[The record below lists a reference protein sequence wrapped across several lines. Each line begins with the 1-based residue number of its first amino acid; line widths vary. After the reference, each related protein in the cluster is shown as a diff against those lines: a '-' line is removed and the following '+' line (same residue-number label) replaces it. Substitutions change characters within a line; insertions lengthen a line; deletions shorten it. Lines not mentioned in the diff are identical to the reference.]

1 MAKHLAPCARLGSD
15 DRQFISIRA
24 THTLYTALATV
35 SRDGHVSQPSQRVGL
50 RSERGC
56 GVVEQDYS
64 RYRLAAY
71 RSTLLVVGPGNA
83 SLLHVAALVAAVK
96 ICMGFCVWFFW
107 RRSGRAEPYN
117 RIYNV
122 FTDCTP
128 CQYMSKDSR
137 SPAWPN
143 VPVSECECV
152 PAPLILIL
160 RALPFQAGIRQ
171 VLIFTANVYNSTL
184 FTRP

>member
-1 MAKHLAPCARLGSD
+1 MFHSLVTEGRIKVGTRVRGGRAR
-15 DRQFISIRA
+15 F
-24 THTLYTALATV
+24 
-35 SRDGHVSQPSQRVGL
+35 
-50 RSERGC
+50 
-56 GVVEQDYS
+56 QDT
-64 RYRLAAY
+64 AY

-96 ICMGFCVWFFW
+96 ICMDDSMGFSVWFFW

-117 RIYNV
+117 RITSC
-122 FTDCTP
+122 TDCTP

-143 VPVSECECV
+143 VPVSKCECV

-160 RALPFQAGIRQ
+160 RALPTFPGGECFN
-171 VLIFTANVYNSTL
+171 LHTPL
-184 FTRP
+184 KPKP

>member
-24 THTLYTALATV
+24 THTLYTALATG
-35 SRDGHVSQPSQRVGL
+35 SRDGHAFTEVGL
-50 RSERGC
+50 HVRSDRGC
-56 GVVEQDYS
+56 GVEQDFKIRS
-64 RYRLAAY
+64 AY

-96 ICMGFCVWFFW
+96 RFAWGFAFGFFGGVADE
-107 RRSGRAEPYN
+107 RSRTTAF
-117 RIYNV
+117 INV
-122 FTDCTP
+122 CSDCTP

-143 VPVSECECV
+143 VPVSKCECV

-160 RALPFQAGIRQ
+160 RALPFLAGIRQ
-171 VLIFTANVYNSTL
+171 VLIFT
-184 FTRP
+184 RP